1 LKEDTMRNL
10 KSLARLVVLTV
21 SSTALMVA
29 YASGASPSTDGFK
42 ALSAKQNGSGVEID
56 YRIEGGAVVGS
67 PLTIVLKTS
76 SPADAQVALRAG
88 EGLALGTS
96 QAVLRSVAGQVT
108 EHRVQVTPQR
118 EGRFY
123 LYIESTANGRGSAS
137 AIAVQVGKTEVQRKP
152 SGSVQSMPNG
162 ERVISVPAK

>member
-1 LKEDTMRNL
+1 MRFL
-10 KSLARLVVLTV
+10 KSIARLVVLTV

-29 YASGASPSTDGFK
+29 HASGASPSTEGFK
-42 ALSAKQNGSGVEID
+42 ALSAKQNGSGVEIA
-56 YRIEGGAVVGS
+56 YRIEGEAVVGS

-76 SPADAQVALRAG
+76 SAADAQIVLRAG
-88 EGLALGTS
+88 DGLALSAS
-96 QAVLRSVAGQVT
+96 QAVLQSAAGQVA
-108 EHRVQVTPQR
+108 EHRVQVTPLR

-137 AIAVQVGKTEVQRKP
+137 AVAVQVGKVDVQRKP
-152 SGSVQSMPNG
+152 SGNVQSMPNG